1 MESGAELMSALR
13 PDDEPITAEGLV
25 ALKRELGDLETRGRR
40 EMAKRILR
48 ARELGDLS
56 ENAEYHAAKEDQ
68 AHMETQIKRLKQR
81 LRNAVVVETAAQ
93 AEVFAFGRTAEVL
106 DEGTGEVHTW
116 RIVGATEADLSAGK
130 LSAQSPVARALLDRA
145 PGETVEVPTPRGA
158 RRLRIQRLL

>member
-1 MESGAELMSALR
+1 VSTR
-13 PDDEPITAEGLV
+13 HPDDEPITAEGLK
-25 ALKRELGDLETRGRR
+25 ALKHELGDLETRGRR
-40 EMAKRILR
+40 EMARRILR

-68 AHMETQIKRLKQR
+68 AHLETQIKRLKQR
-81 LRNAVVVETAAQ
+81 LRNAVVVETEAQ

-106 DEGTGEVHTW
+106 DEGSGEVHRW

-145 PGETVEVPTPRGA
+145 PGELVEVPTPRGS